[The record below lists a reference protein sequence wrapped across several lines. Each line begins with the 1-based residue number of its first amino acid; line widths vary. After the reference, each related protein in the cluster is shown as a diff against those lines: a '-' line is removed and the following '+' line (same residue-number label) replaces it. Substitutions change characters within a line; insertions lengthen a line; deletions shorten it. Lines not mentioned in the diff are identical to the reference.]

1 MPNRFLNTEQ
11 KASRAGSFLLYY
23 KTDFHSRMFEQHI
36 TNASGGRRGQ
46 QSLFLCCRTYNGCKQ
61 CYKHA
66 AACACHILLQ
76 MRRKQLFI
84 SAHILLYSSNI
95 VRHTRRKAFLRP
107 PIKMRF
113 LLFGKRGHT
122 DLAAAVSLPHHISAC
137 NCRRRGIHIID
148 FTPVQH
154 ILTDVNLIRVH
165 HAPVG
170 KSVKMITVMRI
181 PSAACKI
188 ERSFNAKPAGRML
201 RR

>member
-1 MPNRFLNTEQ
+1 MPKTRWTLYAMPNRFLNTEQ

-84 SAHILLYSSNI
+84 SAHILLYSRNI
-95 VRHTRRKAFLRP
+95 IRHTRRKAFLRP
-107 PIKMRF
+107 SIKMRF
-113 LLFGKRGHT
+113 LLFGKRGAHRPC
-122 DLAAAVSLPHHISAC
+122 S
-137 NCRRRGIHIID
+137 RRQPPAPYIRLQLQ
-148 FTPVQH
+148 TPRH
-154 ILTDVNLIRVH
+154 PYH
-165 HAPVG
+165 
-170 KSVKMITVMRI
+170 
-181 PSAACKI
+181 
-188 ERSFNAKPAGRML
+188 
-201 RR
+201 